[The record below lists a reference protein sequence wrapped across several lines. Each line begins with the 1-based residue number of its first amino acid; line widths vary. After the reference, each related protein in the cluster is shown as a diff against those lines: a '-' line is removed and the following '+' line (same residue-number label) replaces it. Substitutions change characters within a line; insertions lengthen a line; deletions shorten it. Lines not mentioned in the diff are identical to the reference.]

1 MKTMPNYT
9 FLDKNTNKEFDVT
22 MSISEHDKYL
32 EENEHIIQII
42 KSVPLCDPTRVGV
55 TTKPDDG
62 FRDVLRNIKKNNPR
76 SNVNTF

>member
-1 MKTMPNYT
+1 MPNYT
-9 FLDKNTNKEFDVT
+9 FLNSETDEEFDIT
-22 MSISEHDKYL
+22 MSISERDEFVEKNKHLK
-32 EENEHIIQII
+32 QII

-62 FRDVLRNIKKNNPR
+62 FRDVLRRIKSKHYK